1 MVKNRGTKYTIS
13 YLLFLISL
21 GCYLNYPILLA
32 QESGTSQSSWTLNT
46 IANLETRLEGTRVS
60 IRETTAN
67 IQKCDATISKSERI
81 LDIAQQK
88 GNVEAEQVS
97 LEAIRKAKAAKV
109 KNSENLALLNEY
121 QKKLNALIA
130 DLKKGN
136 GNGELKAEQFEF
148 QNNNEEWL
156 KNKDTLIRQRYKNP
170 NQYVNNLYTSL
181 KANAPPPLPGKK
193 FDELLPGDVLLI
205 SKDSSK
211 LSMSYWINKGDEVIS
226 STKESS
232 ASHTLIY
239 LKSINGKKMF
249 LDNLPGKGP
258 MIISEQEYLY
268 LYGSRDAKVAQLI
281 EPLEDKDGEKLY
293 QTARQLADEQLQ
305 MKVQQSNNLI
315 TGTKYGVIG
324 TDMVCSES
332 SRWVLINSG
341 KIVPETDD
349 AIKKLAGIDYSPAD
363 FCKSRYFIVT
373 PLYGV
378 PTKK

>member
-1 MVKNRGTKYTIS
+1 M
-13 YLLFLISL
+13 
-21 GCYLNYPILLA
+21 
-32 QESGTSQSSWTLNT
+32 
-46 IANLETRLEGTRVS
+46 
-60 IRETTAN
+60 AN
-67 IQKCDATISKSERI
+67 IQKCDATISKSEKI
-81 LDIAQQK
+81 LNIAQQK
-88 GNVEAEQVS
+88 GNAEAEQVS
-97 LEAIRKAKAAKV
+97 LEAIRKAKAAKL
-109 KNSENLALLNEY
+109 KNSENLVLLDSY
-121 QKKLNALIA
+121 LKKLNVLIE

-136 GNGELKAEQFEF
+136 SNGELKAEQFEF
-148 QNNNEEWL
+148 QNNREEWL

-170 NQYVNNLYTSL
+170 NLYVNNLYTSL
-181 KANAPPPLPGKK
+181 KTNAPPPLPGKK

-211 LSMSYWINKGDEVIS
+211 LSISYWINKGDELIS

-268 LYGSRDAKVAQLI
+268 LYGNRDAKVAQLI

-293 QTARQLADEQLQ
+293 ATARQLADEQLQ
-305 MKVQQSNNLI
+305 MKTQKANNLI
-315 TGTKYGVIG
+315 TGTKYGVMG

-349 AIKKLAGIDYSPAD
+349 TIKKIAGIDYSPAD
-363 FCKSRYFIVT
+363 FCKSKYFIVT
-373 PLYGV
+373 PLYEV